1 MPGADLAGFIVLG
14 AVGLFVWVIIG
25 QFVIR
30 VIIYRW
36 RIFFLA
42 SGIIF
47 VIAAV
52 IALVAGDK
60 IRTALEIGGGFGLPL
75 GWFAALVIDDYD

>member
-42 SGIIF
+42 SGII
-47 VIAAV
+47 
-52 IALVAGDK
+52 LS
-60 IRTALEIGGGFGLPL
+60 
-75 GWFAALVIDDYD
+75 